1 MNIYVGNLIRSV
13 TEEQLRD
20 LFGAYGE
27 VASVR
32 IIKDRETGMVRGFAF
47 VEMKN
52 NDEAQAA
59 IDALNGQDFEGRTMR
74 VNEAQEREQRAPR
87 RTSFG
92 GPRGGG
98 DRGGDRGG
106 FGGSRG
112 GDRGGFGGNRG
123 GDRSW

>member
-52 NDEAQAA
+52 
-59 IDALNGQDFEGRTMR
+59 
-74 VNEAQEREQRAPR
+74 NEAQEREQRAPR